1 MRRLVLVTIV
11 VLAGLLQSTPAA
23 ASASHLLVCPDC
35 PWSDLAAAIAAAPAG
50 ATIRVRGGHYAGPVV
65 IDRPLTLLGEDWPV
79 IDGGGTGTVVHITAP
94 DVRFQGF
101 VVQGSGTSHDREDSG
116 ILVRAPRAAIVGNRV
131 LDSLFGVQL
140 LDAPAGLV
148 EGNLI
153 VGKEL
158 PEPQRGDGIKLWYSP
173 DARVVGNHVLNGRDV
188 LVWYSD
194 RTLVRGNLVE
204 RGRYG
209 VHFMY
214 SNDST
219 VEHNVLR
226 DNSVG
231 IYLMYGARQ
240 LVRANA
246 FVRNRGPSGYGLA
259 LKETDGATIE
269 GNVMLHNR
277 VGLYIDN
284 SPISENVSNRI
295 SGNWIAY
302 NDIGLLISPA
312 TRHNVIAGNV
322 LFENLEQAAPQGGGT
337 LDRIDWATEGR
348 GNFWSDYAG
357 YDADRDGIGDLPYQN
372 RALSSVLT
380 DRSPLLAFFRFSLVA
395 AALDL
400 AARAVPLFQPAPRFS
415 DPAPLVEPV
424 AWPSVPWQPAPP
436 PRASAFFG
444 LALLA
449 LAALPLLASFRR
461 PRLAFASRPPSAS
474 VTCRRGTVSALA
486 EPDASAS
493 TTAVSTDHAPVVAVR
508 DLTKRFG
515 DRLVLD
521 SVHFEVYPGEAVALW
536 GPNGAG
542 KTTILRCLLGR
553 TTFTGTVTVF
563 GRSPLRDGA
572 AVRAQIGYVPQQ
584 LPLLDFS
591 VGELV
596 TTVAQLRGEALDRAW
611 ERLATFGLQHTWQQ
625 PVRTLSGGMQQRLAL
640 ALATIGDPPLLLLD
654 EPTANLDAQARDELL
669 AVLEQLRTEGRTI
682 LFASHRPD
690 DIWRIATRVLRVEG
704 GRVVA
709 ESTATERTHR
719 EGQALLVL
727 ELAPDALQPASHLLA
742 AHGFTVYRDG
752 QALRVVVAPARK
764 GEPFFLLAR
773 VGIQVRDFRLE
784 VSDAW

>member
-1 MRRLVLVTIV
+1 MSRLVLVTIAL
-11 VLAGLLQSTPAA
+11 LAGLLQPTPAA
-23 ASASHLLVCPDC
+23 ASASELLVCPNC

-50 ATIRVRGGHYAGPVV
+50 ATIRVRGGQYAGPLV
-65 IDRPLTLLGEDWPV
+65 IDRPLALIGEDWPV
-79 IDGGGTGTVVHITAP
+79 IDGSGAGTVVRITAP

-116 ILVRAPRAAIVGNRV
+116 ILVQAPRAAIVGNRV

-140 LDAPAGLV
+140 LDAPDGLV

-173 DARVVGNHVLNGRDV
+173 DARVIGNHVLNSRDV

-209 VHFMY
+209 IHFMY
-214 SNDST
+214 SHDST

-240 LVRANA
+240 IVRENV
-246 FVRNRGPSGYGLA
+246 FVHNRGPSGYGLA

-269 GNVMLHNR
+269 GNLMLHNR
-277 VGLYIDN
+277 VGLYVDN
-284 SPISENVSNRI
+284 SPISENVSNRV

-337 LDRIDWATEGR
+337 LDRIDWAAEGR

-372 RALSSVLT
+372 RSLSSVLT
-380 DRSPLLAFFRFSLVA
+380 DRTPLLAFFRFSLA
-395 AALDL
+395 ATALDL
-400 AARAVPLFQPAPRFS
+400 AVRAVPLFQPAPRFV

-436 PRASAFFG
+436 QRAGAFVG

-449 LAALPLLASFRR
+449 LGALPLLASLRR
-461 PRLAFASRPPSAS
+461 PRPAVLASSPHRAPASHA
-474 VTCRRGTVSALA
+474 VLA
-486 EPDASAS
+486 HR
-493 TTAVSTDHAPVVAVR
+493 TAVPVEPASGSAATERAPVVAVR

-521 SVHFEVYPGEAVALW
+521 GVHFDIFPGEAVALW

-563 GRSPLRDGA
+563 GRSPLRDGP

-591 VGELV
+591 VGEL
-596 TTVAQLRGEALDRAW
+596 TATVARLRGDALDRAW
-611 ERLATFGLQHTWQQ
+611 ERLGIFGLQHTWRQ

-654 EPTANLDAQARDELL
+654 EPTANLDAQAREELL
-669 AVLEQLRTEGRTI
+669 SALERLRAEGRTI

-690 DIWRIATRVLRVEG
+690 DIWRIATRIIRLEA
-704 GRVVA
+704 GRVVS
-709 ESTATERTHR
+709 ESTATERAHR
-719 EGQALLVL
+719 GGHHLLVL
-727 ELAPDALQPASHLLA
+727 ELAPDAVQPASHLLA

-752 QALRVVVAPARK
+752 HALRVVVPPHRK

-773 VGIQVRDFRLE
+773 VGIQVSDFRLE